1 MSNSIAIGLALA
13 SSASSA
19 SIASSASRNNSSSSN
34 DKGFYCNKSMP
45 NFNPKYATTAQK
57 QEYAS
62 CVNYFYPM
70 HNHAEIMG
78 FKFFI
83 VAMFLVFIFINIFL
97 IRKGSYYYEFVVTGI
112 GLTVIISIPVG
123 LFIYGFLFVFNFI

>member
-1 MSNSIAIGLALA
+1 MSNNIAIGLALA
-13 SSASSA
+13 SSAS
-19 SIASSASRNNSSSSN
+19 IASRNDTSN
-34 DKGFYCNKSMP
+34 NISDNKGYYCNKSMP

-62 CVNYFYPM
+62 CVNHFYPI
-70 HNHAEIMG
+70 HSHAEIVG

-83 VAMFLVFIFINIFL
+83 VAMFLIFIFINIFL
-97 IRKGSYYYEFVVTGI
+97 IKKGSEYYEFIVIGI
-112 GLTVIISIPVG
+112 GFTVIISIPVG

>member
-1 MSNSIAIGLALA
+1 MSNNVAIGLALA

-19 SIASSASRNNSSSSN
+19 SRNNTSNNSSSSN

-70 HNHAEIMG
+70 QSHAEIIG
-78 FKFFI
+78 FKVFI
-83 VAMFLVFIFINIFL
+83 IAMFLVFVFINIFL
-97 IRKGSYYYEFVVTGI
+97 IKRGDEYYEIAVIGI
-112 GLTVIISIPVG
+112 GLTAIISIPVG

>member
-1 MSNSIAIGLALA
+1 MSNNVAIGLALA

-19 SIASSASRNNSSSSN
+19 SRNNTSNNSSSSN

-45 NFNPKYATTAQK
+45 SFNPKYATTAQK

-62 CVNYFYPM
+62 CVNYFYPK

-78 FKFFI
+78 VKFFI

-97 IRKGSYYYEFVVTGI
+97 IKKGSEYYEFAVIGI
-112 GLTVIISIPVG
+112 GLTAIISIPVG

>member
-1 MSNSIAIGLALA
+1 MSNNVAIGLALA

-19 SIASSASRNNSSSSN
+19 SRNNTSNNDSSSN

-45 NFNPKYATTAQK
+45 NFNPKYATIAQK

-62 CVNYFYPM
+62 CVNYFYPV
-70 HNHAEIMG
+70 NSHAEIVG

-83 VAMFLVFIFINIFL
+83 IVMFLVFIFINIFL
-97 IRKGSYYYEFVVTGI
+97 IKKGSEYYEFVIVGI
-112 GLTVIISIPVG
+112 GLTAIISIPVG
-123 LFIYGFLFVFNFI
+123 FFIYGFLFVFNFI